1 MYFNSFDIR
10 VVFVTRRCSILPH
23 SIVIILLVNKLT
35 KGVVLGTTS
44 KDSIR
49 PQPKPDS
56 KLSRLHLDELFGRE
70 NKLFRHGIGGVS
82 SEV

>member
-1 MYFNSFDIR
+1 MYFNRFDIR

-23 SIVIILLVNKLT
+23 SIVIFLLVNT
-35 KGVVLGTTS
+35 KGAALGTTS

-70 NKLFRHGIGGVS
+70 NKLFRHGIGGGG
-82 SEV
+82 EF